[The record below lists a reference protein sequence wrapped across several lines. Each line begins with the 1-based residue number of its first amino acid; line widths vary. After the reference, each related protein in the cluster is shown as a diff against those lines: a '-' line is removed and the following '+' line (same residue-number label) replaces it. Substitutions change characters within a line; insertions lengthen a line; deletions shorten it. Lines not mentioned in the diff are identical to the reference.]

1 MKIGTVSRVVVG
13 LFTVVALSVSNQ
25 SAHGA
30 ATTYKTLKAD
40 SLVKISY
47 PAIFKLPKSG
57 FGKLSVKYIL
67 GDLPIDE
74 SAFFVVI
81 EDDEEQIVGQG
92 SWYGTNYEGSVKAM
106 PKQGTLAIKICRK
119 QWYDS
124 ANEQDVFA
132 ASKGTYNL
140 MLSAVGE
147 MSSDVSSTI
156 KLSD

>member
-1 MKIGTVSRVVVG
+1 
-13 LFTVVALSVSNQ
+13 
-25 SAHGA
+25 
-30 ATTYKTLKAD
+30 
-40 SLVKISY
+40 
-47 PAIFKLPKSG
+47 
-57 FGKLSVKYIL
+57 
-67 GDLPIDE
+67 
-74 SAFFVVI
+74 
-81 EDDEEQIVGQG
+81 
-92 SWYGTNYEGSVKAM
+92 M